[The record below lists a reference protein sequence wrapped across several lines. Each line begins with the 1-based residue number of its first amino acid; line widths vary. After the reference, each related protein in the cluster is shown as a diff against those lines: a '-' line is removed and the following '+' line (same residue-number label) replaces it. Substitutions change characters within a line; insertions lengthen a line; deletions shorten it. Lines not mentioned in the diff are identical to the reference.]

1 MSADAKFVDANLM
14 SADEKSVDA
23 DLRSADAKFVDATL
37 MSVEYLSR
45 IYIDIIK
52 PQTSDLPTFQN
63 GG

>member
-1 MSADAKFVDANLM
+1 MSADL
-14 SADEKSVDA
+14 KSVDA
-23 DLRSADAKFVDATL
+23 DLRSADAKFVNANLMSADAKFVDATL